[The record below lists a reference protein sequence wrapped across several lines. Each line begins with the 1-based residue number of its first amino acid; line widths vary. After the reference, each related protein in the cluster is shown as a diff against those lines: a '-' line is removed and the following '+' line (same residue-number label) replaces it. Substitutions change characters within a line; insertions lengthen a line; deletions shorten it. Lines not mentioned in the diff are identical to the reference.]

1 MRAALGLPAAAS
13 FKHVSPAGA
22 AVAAPLSEAEAD
34 ACVLRRSASAFPQAR
49 ETRLPGLRPPPSSY
63 EVGSADRPAV
73 QAAAALS
80 PLALAYVRA
89 RNADPMCSFGNFIA
103 LSDVVDVST
112 AEVIK
117 REVADGVIAPG
128 FEPEA
133 LAILAAKKGGSFI
146 CLRANSSYTPPA
158 LEYRE
163 VRECLRVLKV
173 SVILRQ
179 GVMGLHTSAVRGRLQ
194 AAS

>member
-1 MRAALGLPAAAS
+1 MAELRAALGLPAAAS

-34 ACVLRRSASAFPQAR
+34 ACVLGVGAVIVSLQTC
-49 ETRLPGLRPPPSSY
+49 ETLSPPLPPHSSY
-63 EVGSADRPAV
+63 EVGSADRPAA

-89 RNADPMCSFGNFIA
+89 RNADPMCSFGDFIA

-163 VRECLRVLKV
+163 VREHLRAWKI
-173 SVILRQ
+173 SVRF
-179 GVMGLHTSAVRGRLQ
+179 
-194 AAS
+194 

>member
-34 ACVLRRSASAFPQAR
+34 ACVLRRAASAFPQAR